1 MNDELKETE
10 ISEMKD
16 KLLEKEIF
24 EARNGLSTDRLDM
37 SFGEII
43 SMYEREEIIIDPDF
57 QRLFRWKEEQQ
68 TKFIESLLLGIPIPP
83 IFVAEL
89 PENGKWELVDGLQ
102 RISTVLSF
110 FGKLKTDTTKNNWIL
125 SEGGII
131 KEALQGYSCNNL
143 PLKYQLNIRR
153 AVCRIEIIKWNS
165 KIDMRYELFNRLNSL
180 GSQISP
186 QELRNCIFR
195 PKSNAFYKLLERLAE
210 DTVFTDLISPTDDQK
225 EQLYLQELVLRFFAL
240 YHAAKSEVKASDVIK
255 ESLSSYLTSYM
266 RDEVSKKNFDP
277 ASAEKTFKK
286 MLKLIAPLGKSV
298 FRSITGQGPFSTN
311 IYDVVTVG
319 IALNL
324 SRFKNMSPDA
334 LKEKINSAK
343 QHDEFKDCIGSKAN
357 SKERVAKRVE
367 FARRFFSE

>member
-1 MNDELKETE
+1 MSEEL
-10 ISEMKD
+10 SEHSSLEARN
-16 KLLEKEIF
+16 KLLENKIS

-43 SMYEREEIIIDPDF
+43 SMYERDEIVIAPEF

-89 PENGKWELVDGLQ
+89 PETGKWELVDGLQ

-110 FGKLKTDTTKNNWIL
+110 FGKLKTDANKNNWAL
-125 SEGGII
+125 VEGGIL
-131 KEALQGYSCNNL
+131 KDVLRDYTCDKL

-195 PKSNAFYKLLERLAE
+195 PKANSFYK
-210 DTVFTDLISPTDDQK
+210 
-225 EQLYLQELVLRFFAL
+225 
-240 YHAAKSEVKASDVIK
+240 
-255 ESLSSYLTSYM
+255 
-266 RDEVSKKNFDP
+266 P
-277 ASAEKTFKK
+277 A
-286 MLKLIAPLGKSV
+286 
-298 FRSITGQGPFSTN
+298 
-311 IYDVVTVG
+311 
-319 IALNL
+319 L
-324 SRFKNMSPDA
+324 SRCPK
-334 LKEKINSAK
+334 
-343 QHDEFKDCIGSKAN
+343 
-357 SKERVAKRVE
+357 
-367 FARRFFSE
+367 

>member
-10 ISEMKD
+10 ISEMRD
-16 KLLEKEIF
+16 KLLEKEIS

-37 SFGEII
+37 SFGEIL

-89 PENGKWELVDGLQ
+89 PETGKWELVDGLQ
-102 RISTVLSF
+102 RVSTVLSF
-110 FGKLKTDTTKNNWIL
+110 FGKLKTDTTKNDWIL

-131 KEALQGYSCNNL
+131 KEALQGYSCNTL

-153 AVCRIEIIKWNS
+153 AVCRMEIIKWNS

-195 PKSNAFYKLLERLAE
+195 PKSNDYYKLLKRLAE
-210 DTVFTDLISPTDDQK
+210 NSVFIELISPTEDQK

-240 YHAAKSEVKASDVIK
+240 FHVAKSATKASDIIK
-255 ESLSSYLTSYM
+255 ENLSSYLTSYM
-266 RDEVSKKNFDP
+266 RDEVSKTDFDVAP
-277 ASAEKTFKK
+277 AERIFN
-286 MLKLIAPLGKSV
+286 KLLELITPLGKNV
-298 FRSITGQGPFSTN
+298 FRSLTGQGPFSPN

-324 SRFKNMSPDA
+324 DRYENMPSDD
-334 LKEKINSAK
+334 LKEKIDLAK
-343 QHDEFKDCIGSKAN
+343 QDDEFKDCIGSKAN

-367 FARRFFSE
+367 FAQRFFSK